1 MISSTRLLAL
11 VDNSAAYG
19 EVLDNRWKC
28 FRRSYLDSS
37 ITDIGRWEWGY
48 KLQQE
53 VLPQDDQE
61 SSQQIPKQAKNSRL
75 LYFKLHAMITTR
87 LVVLG
92 EEGIVNP
99 NRCFAAM
106 QKLLTTDE
114 MLLGEA
120 GLDRCRG
127 QVVRVGHKL

>member
-1 MISSTRLLAL
+1 LAAESGVISYNRKFSHKMIK
-11 VDNSAAYG
+11 NH
-19 EVLDNRWKC
+19 NK
-28 FRRSYLDSS
+28 
-37 ITDIGRWEWGY
+37 
-48 KLQQE
+48 
-53 VLPQDDQE
+53 
-61 SSQQIPKQAKNSRL
+61 SQNWPKTRL

>member
-1 MISSTRLLAL
+1 
-11 VDNSAAYG
+11 
-19 EVLDNRWKC
+19 
-28 FRRSYLDSS
+28 
-37 ITDIGRWEWGY
+37 
-48 KLQQE
+48 
-53 VLPQDDQE
+53 
-61 SSQQIPKQAKNSRL
+61 
-75 LYFKLHAMITTR
+75 MITTR